1 MSRILAMVGPPSPGL
16 RGLDGQMRHAL
27 GVVPG
32 PRNERTAERGW
43 LASLGSGGGVAECE
57 GIVVAI
63 DGRIFNRDEIGL
75 AGTDAEVV
83 ARLIRSEGPAA
94 AMRRLNAD
102 ISVVC
107 WEPAA
112 GRLSIARD
120 RWGMRPLYWAAGAG
134 LVAAASRPRPLLG
147 LPGVRVEPDPFFVAR
162 IAGSHYRTF
171 DNDPERSPYRDIE
184 QVPAAS
190 VVSIEVS
197 PSGRVGPPR
206 TERYWHLDGTIIT
219 DATEAELAERYREL
233 LIDAVARRVAVAP
246 RPAFTLSGG
255 MDSSSVLASAVRA
268 TGQKQRAYSTVYADP
283 TYDERTEIATM
294 LDGCVDTW
302 RPIEI
307 GVPDVFGTVAR
318 MVAAHD
324 EPVATATWLSH
335 QVLGEVAA
343 SEGVLSILGGLGGD
357 ELNAGE
363 FEYFPCHFA
372 DLAAAGRLGD
382 LYREIAGW
390 AEHHDHPIF
399 RKDASVAAAMMARI
413 ADPSRAGHIR
423 ADRERIDRYAAALA
437 PSMPSVRG
445 FAPVMEHPF
454 RTLLQNRTWQDL
466 TRETMPC
473 CLRAEDRNL
482 APLGL
487 ERFHP
492 FLDHRLAELM
502 FRVPGKMKIRD
513 GVTKRLLREAMRGV
527 LPEETRTRIAKT
539 GWNAPAH
546 VWFSGENR
554 EPLMDLIHSRAFRE
568 RGVYDHAEVVRLAN
582 EHEQIVASGE
592 PRENHMMFFWQ
603 LVNVEL
609 WLQDVDGL
617 RVETTST
624 QALAA

>member
-1 MSRILAMVGPPSPGL
+1 MSRIVSVVGPPSPTHL
-16 RGLDGQMRHAL
+16 GLDGAMRRAL
-27 GVVPG
+27 GLVPG
-32 PRNERTAERGW
+32 PRDERATERGW
-43 LASLGSGGGVAECE
+43 LASLGSGGGVAECN
-57 GIVVAI
+57 GMVVAI
-63 DGRIFNRDEIGL
+63 DGRIFNRDEIGIP
-75 AGTDAEVV
+75 GTDAEVV
-83 ARLIRSEGPAA
+83 ARLIRTHGAA
-94 AMRRLNAD
+94 ETMRRLNAD
-102 ISVVC
+102 IAVVC

-112 GRLSIARD
+112 GRLVMARD
-120 RWGMRPLYWAAGAG
+120 RWGMRPLYWARGAG
-134 LVAAASRPRPLLG
+134 LIGAASRPRPLLG
-147 LPGVRVEPDPFFVAR
+147 LPGVRIEPDPLFVAR
-162 IAGSHYRTF
+162 MAGSHYRTF
-171 DNDPERSPYRDIE
+171 DNNPDQSPYRDVE

-190 VVSIEVS
+190 IVSVEIG
-197 PSGRVGPPR
+197 PNGRVGHPR
-206 TERYWHLDGTIIT
+206 IERYWHLDGTIIT
-219 DATEAELAERYREL
+219 DIDEAELAERYREL

-268 TGQKQRAYSTVYADP
+268 TGDKQRAYSTVYADP
-283 TYDERTEIATM
+283 TYDERAEIASM
-294 LDGCVDTW
+294 LDTYVDIW
-302 RPIEI
+302 RPVEI

-318 MVAAHD
+318 MVADHD

-335 QVLGEVAA
+335 QILGEVA
-343 SEGVLSILGGLGGD
+343 STEGVLSVLGGLGGD

-372 DLAAAGRLGD
+372 DLAAAGRHDD
-382 LYREIAGW
+382 LEREIAGW
-390 AEHHDHPIF
+390 ARHHDHPIF
-399 RKDASVAAAMMARI
+399 RKNAAVAQAMMARM
-413 ADPSRAGHIR
+413 ADPVRPGR
-423 ADRERIDRYAAALA
+423 VNPDRERIDRYAGTLGPA
-437 PSMPSVRG
+437 MPGVRG

-454 RTLLQNRTWQDL
+454 STLLQNRTWQDL
-466 TRETMPC
+466 THETMPC

-502 FRVPGKMKIRD
+502 FRVPGDMKIRD

-527 LPEETRTRIAKT
+527 LPEQTRTRIAKT

-568 RGVYDHAEVVRLAN
+568 RGVYDHTEVVRLAN

-592 PRENHMMFFWQ
+592 PRENHMMFLWQ

-617 RVETTST
+617 RAEVATPK
-624 QALAA
+624 ALAA